1 MKRSYRDV
9 LDMRHSDVNWIIS
22 NLERKKKVNFTYKPQ
37 LNEDEFLELLPNPGI
52 VSNAI
57 VYHDIDLR
65 TAQYWGSCGVAAT
78 ITQLRHLNPKR
89 VQRFSI
95 LREGKMSIS
104 DALDAADF
112 VDEISPKGMLG
123 NPSDFFFDG
132 AAGRPKIDQAWLFAE
147 TRNSVKKIE
156 KVLTKRPGSNLT
168 LNKHKNIDTKERLEE
183 ILLKVLGNNHLAY
196 LTIDGAFRY
205 GEDYS
210 FPSSASE
217 WIQRITSDDE
227 RPQKDTAQH
236 PIIDELLELAEEICS
251 HQNSTSDREEHN
263 MTKCEDLFL
272 MIKKL
277 SKTLGPQRHAVTISG
292 VYESDEYY
300 EIRKSGGR
308 EEMRLYRVLDSNPGP
323 NYTDSIRNP
332 TTVST
337 GQGTVRYMTINEL
350 WLHIKDMGSTRI
362 LEWTTD
368 GRGICGAN
376 KLHPFVWSYGEERVI
391 GQRR

>member
-1 MKRSYRDV
+1 M
-9 LDMRHSDVNWIIS
+9 DMRISDVDGIRW
-22 NLERKKKVNFTYKPQ
+22 NLERKQKVNFTYNPQ

-104 DALDAADF
+104 DSLDAADF

-123 NPSDFFFDG
+123 NPSDFLFDG

-156 KVLTKRPGSNLT
+156 QVLTKRPESNLT
-168 LNKHKNIDTKERLEE
+168 LKKHKNIDTKERLEE

-210 FPSSASE
+210 FPSSADE
-217 WIQRITSDDE
+217 WIKKMTSDVE
-227 RPQKDTAQH
+227 RRPKEPSPH
-236 PIIDELLELAEEICS
+236 PILDDLRALIEAECGPRNENDPRNENEKNCIHLFGLL
-251 HQNSTSDREEHN
+251 D
-263 MTKCEDLFL
+263 DLEKFK
-272 MIKKL
+272 IFH
-277 SKTLGPQRHAVTISG
+277 SPTHAVTISG
-292 VYESDEYY
+292 VYESDNYY
-300 EIRKSGGR
+300 EIHKSGGH

-323 NYTDSIRNP
+323 NYTDRVRNP
-332 TTVST
+332 TTGT
-337 GQGTVRYMTINEL
+337 TRQGTVRYMTINEL

-391 GQRR
+391 RQRP

>member
-1 MKRSYRDV
+1 MKMSYREV
-9 LDMRHSDVNWIIS
+9 LDMRSSDVNWIIR
-22 NLERKKKVNFTYKPQ
+22 NLERKQKVKFTYKPQ
-37 LNEDEFLELLPNPGI
+37 LNPDESLELLPNPKI
-52 VSNAI
+52 VSKAI

-95 LREGKMSIS
+95 LREGNMSIS

-147 TRNSVKKIE
+147 TRNSVIKIE
-156 KVLTKRPGSNLT
+156 EVLTKRPESNLT
-168 LNKHKNIDTKERLEE
+168 LKKHENIDSKERLEE
-183 ILLKVLGNNHLAY
+183 ILRKVLGNNHLAY
-196 LTIDGAFRY
+196 LAIDGAFRY

-217 WIQRITSDDE
+217 WLQRITSDVE
-227 RPQKDTAQH
+227 RPPKEPSPH
-236 PIIDELLELAEEICS
+236 PILDDLRALIEAECGPLNE
-251 HQNSTSDREEHN
+251 NDPRNENE
-263 MTKCEDLFL
+263 TKCKHLFGL
-272 MIKKL
+272 LDSLKEFKIFH
-277 SKTLGPQRHAVTISG
+277 SPTHAVTISG

-323 NYTDSIRNP
+323 NYTDRIRYP

-337 GQGTVRYMTINEL
+337 RQGTVRYMTINEL
-350 WLHIKDMGSTRI
+350 WLHIKEMGSTRI

-376 KLHPFVWSYGEERVI
+376 KLHPFVWSYGKERLI
-391 GQRR
+391 RQ

>member
-1 MKRSYRDV
+1 
-9 LDMRHSDVNWIIS
+9 MRYSDVEWVIR
-22 NLERKKKVNFTYKPQ
+22 NLEKKQKVNFTYKPQ
-37 LNEDEFLELLPNPGI
+37 LNQDEFLELLPNPGI

-57 VYHDIDLR
+57 VYHDFDLR

-104 DALDAADF
+104 DSLDAADF

-147 TRNSVKKIE
+147 TRNSIKKIE
-156 KVLTKRPGSNLT
+156 QILTKRPESNLR
-168 LNKHKNIDTKERLEE
+168 LKQHKNIGSKERLEE

-196 LTIDGAFRY
+196 LTIDGAFRN
-205 GEDYS
+205 GEEYS
-210 FPSSASE
+210 FPSSAEE
-217 WIQRITSDDE
+217 WIQRITSDYE
-227 RPQKDTAQH
+227 RPQKETAHH
-236 PIIDELLELAEEICS
+236 PIIDALLELAEERCS
-251 HQNSTSDREEHN
+251 HQENTNGREEN
-263 MTKCEDLFL
+263 DMNNCEELFW
-272 MIKKL
+272 MIKQLAKAF
-277 SKTLGPQRHAVTISG
+277 GPQRHAVTISG

-300 EIRKSGGR
+300 EIRDSRGR

-323 NYTDSIRNP
+323 NYTDRIRNP

-337 GQGTVRYMTINEL
+337 RQGTVRYMTINEL
-350 WLHIKDMGSTRI
+350 WIHIKDMGSTRI

-391 GQRR
+391 RQRP

>member
-1 MKRSYRDV
+1 MSYRNV
-9 LDMRHSDVNWIIS
+9 LDMRYSDVNWIRR
-22 NLERKKKVNFTYKPQ
+22 NLERKQKVKFTYKPQ
-37 LNEDEFLELLPNPGI
+37 LNPDESLELLPNPKI

-95 LREGKMSIS
+95 LREGNMSIS

-147 TRNSVKKIE
+147 TRNSVIKIE
-156 KVLTKRPGSNLT
+156 EVLTKRPESNLT
-168 LNKHKNIDTKERLEE
+168 LKKHENIDSKERLEE
-183 ILLKVLGNNHLAY
+183 ILRKVLGNNHLAY

-217 WIQRITSDDE
+217 WLQRITSDVE
-227 RPQKDTAQH
+227 RPPKEPSPH
-236 PIIDELLELAEEICS
+236 PILDDLRALIEAECGPGNENDPRNPNEKNCMRLFGLL
-251 HQNSTSDREEHN
+251 D
-263 MTKCEDLFL
+263 DLEKFK
-272 MIKKL
+272 IFH
-277 SKTLGPQRHAVTISG
+277 SPTHAVTISG
-292 VYESDEYY
+292 VYESDEDY
-300 EIRKSGGR
+300 ENRKSGGR
-308 EEMRLYRVLDSNPGP
+308 EMMRLYRVLDSNPGP
-323 NYTDSIRNP
+323 NYTDRIRNP

-337 GQGTVRYMTINEL
+337 RQGTVRYMTINEL
-350 WLHIKDMGSTRI
+350 WLHIKEMGSTRI

-376 KLHPFVWSYGEERVI
+376 KLHPFVWSYGKERLI
-391 GQRR
+391 RQR